1 MKKSILDKLQ
11 LILAGIMCAGVGLLL
26 KFTVIPH
33 IPWLFWVCLA
43 VLLIIIAILRKT
55 PQQIVNPKLLQR
67 FPDLSEVFSTPQYT
81 QVWYL
86 ARGEDMGYVCDKGAS
101 ANEKTLHNI
110 SLLHLAAGGGDMK
123 NVRELLRYGADIHAK
138 DDKGLTPL
146 DYAQKYQETAIATL
160 LQNILVIEPLVKT
173 WDWHVQSDLVWDSIF
188 FSLLTENDNNVF
200 YFLDKGYGLRVISQ
214 NITYLHVAAAL
225 GRLTACKTLCS
236 FKADVLAKDKQ
247 GRTPIDWAQIC
258 KQTETLE
265 YLTHM
270 AKHRHE
276 WAPGRI
282 EYTQKEQKDQKP
294 L

>member
-1 MKKSILDKLQ
+1 MKKRILDKLQ
-11 LILAGIMCAGVGLLL
+11 LILAGIMCASVALLL
-26 KFTVIPH
+26 KFIVIPH

-43 VLLIIIAILRKT
+43 VLFIIIAIFRKT
-55 PQQIVNPKLLQR
+55 PQQIVNPKLVQR
-67 FPDLSEVFSTPQYT
+67 FPDLSEVFLTPQYT
-81 QVWYL
+81 KVWYL
-86 ARGEDMGYVCDKGAS
+86 ARGEDVGYFCDKGGNP
-101 ANEKTLHNI
+101 NEKTLHNI
-110 SLLHLAAGGGDMK
+110 SLLHLAVGGGDMK
-123 NVRELLRYGADIHAK
+123 NVRELLHYGADIHAK

-173 WDWHVQSDLVWDSIF
+173 WNWHVQSDLVWDGVF
-188 FSLLTENDNNVF
+188 FALLTANDNDVF
-200 YFLDKGYGLRVISQ
+200 YFLDKGYVLKRLAAQ

-225 GRLTACKTLCS
+225 GRLTACKTLCD

-247 GRTPIDWAQIC
+247 DRTPIDWAQLC

-282 EYTQKEQKDQKP
+282 KYTQKEQKEN
-294 L
+294 